1 MTTETTSLATQKTRN
16 TNQLSSKL
24 IRLLVYLSAVVTF
37 GSLLFIILF
46 ILVRGVP
53 YITPSLFAWNYTT
66 DNVSLLPSLLT
77 TLIVVGLSLLV
88 ATPIGV
94 FTGFYLV
101 EYADRG
107 NKIVKAI
114 SMATDT
120 LAAVP
125 SIVYGLFGMLFFV
138 TFLGFQ
144 YSVISGVLTSVIM
157 VLPLIIRST
166 EEALLSVGMPLR
178 QASFALGA
186 GKLRTIF
193 TVVLPVAM
201 PGILSGVILAS
212 GRIVGETAALMY
224 TLGTSTNLPTDLFSS
239 GRTLALHMY
248 VLSSEGLHVNEA
260 NATAV
265 VLVVF
270 VLVINA
276 LSTYLSKRLSKGG
289 K

>member
-1 MTTETTSLATQKTRN
+1 MTG
-16 TNQLSSKL
+16 SKL
-24 IRLLVYLSAVVTF
+24 IRLFIYLSAAITF
-37 GSLLFIILF
+37 GSLIFIVLF
-46 ILVRGVP
+46 ILAQGLP
-53 YITPSLFAWNYTT
+53 NLSMELFAWEYTT
-66 DNVSLLPSLLT
+66 DNVSLMPALIT
-77 TLIVVGLSLLV
+77 TFIVVGLSLLI

-101 EYADRG
+101 EYADRN

-157 VLPLIIRST
+157 VLPLIIRAT
-166 EEALLSVGMPLR
+166 EEALISVDMPLR
-178 QASFALGA
+178 EASFALGA

-224 TLGTSTNLPTDLFSS
+224 TLGTSTNLPTDIFSS
-239 GRTLALHMY
+239 GRTLSLHMY
-248 VLSSEGLHVNEA
+248 VLSSEGFHVEEA
-260 NATAV
+260 YATAV
-265 VLVVF
+265 VLILF
-270 VLVINA
+270 VLAINGLA
-276 LSTYLSKRLSKGG
+276 TYLSKKLSKGAS
-289 K
+289 

>member
-1 MTTETTSLATQKTRN
+1 MNR
-16 TNQLSSKL
+16 KL
-24 IRLLVYLSAVVTF
+24 IRFFVYLSAGITF
-37 GSLLFIILF
+37 SSLLFIILF
-46 ILVRGVP
+46 ILIQGLP
-53 YITPSLFAWNYTT
+53 HLSLDLFAWEYTT
-66 DNVSLLPSLLT
+66 TNVSLMPALLT
-77 TLIVVGLSLLV
+77 TFIVVGLSLLI

-101 EYADRG
+101 EYADRD
-107 NKIVKAI
+107 NKLVKAI

-138 TFLGFQ
+138 TFIGFQ

-166 EEALLSVGMPLR
+166 EEALMSVDRSLR
-178 QASFALGA
+178 EASFALGA

-193 TVVLPVAM
+193 KVVLPVAI

-224 TLGTSTNLPTDLFSS
+224 TLGTSTNLPQNIFSS
-239 GRTLALHMY
+239 GRTLSLHMY
-248 VLSSEGLHVNEA
+248 VLSSEGFHVDEA
-260 NATAV
+260 YATAV
-265 VLVVF
+265 VLIVF
-270 VLVINA
+270 VLLINA
-276 LSTYLSKRLSKGG
+276 LATYLSTKLSKGAS
-289 K
+289 